1 MKERIDRRALTK
13 SAGALAGVAVGGR
26 LASAAAQDATP
37 AGSPVATEMVD
48 QILADWPD
56 VSCEVARTVMETYGP
71 PNEATA

>member
-37 AGSPVATEMVD
+37 AGSPVAT
-48 QILADWPD
+48 
-56 VSCEVARTVMETYGP
+56 
-71 PNEATA
+71 